1 MVPGYK
7 KSISGTA
14 VLVHVRARHLADR
27 CACQSGKGSIK
38 ESTEAKY
45 DQQWRSSDEI
55 ASAERRKSLSLVSDP
70 LLSMVRPFDG
80 KTVADLGVGTG
91 ALAFRALEVDRP
103 ASMIGLDFSSAG
115 LCVARGISKTDKFR
129 DRDFELLR
137 ADLESIPL
145 AARSVDVI
153 LSQATVNL
161 LPDKPRAF
169 REMARITKP
178 GGKIAISDAFRTRKP
193 TGCES
198 WEKCVAG
205 AVTVAE
211 FSALASSAGLMVM
224 RQIDLT
230 AQVRQLVVG
239 KKWDWAEFLESNM
252 DYRVF
257 LLIRS

>member
-1 MVPGYK
+1 M
-7 KSISGTA
+7 
-14 VLVHVRARHLADR
+14 ADR

-45 DQQWRSSDEI
+45 DQQWRSSDER
-55 ASAERRKSLSLVSDP
+55 ASAERRKSLSSVADP
-70 LLSMVRPFDG
+70 LLSMVRPLDG
-80 KTVADLGVGTG
+80 KTVADLGIGTG

-103 ASMIGLDFSSAG
+103 SLMIGLDFSSAG
-115 LCVARGISKTDKFR
+115 LCVARGISRSDAFR
-129 DRDFELLR
+129 DRDVELLR
-137 ADLESIPL
+137 ADLESVPF
-145 AARSVDVI
+145 ATRSVDIV

-211 FSALASSAGLMVM
+211 FSSFASSAGLMVM
-224 RQIDLT
+224 RQLDLT
-230 AQVRQLVVG
+230 AQVRQLVAG
-239 KKWDWAEFLESNM
+239 KKWDWPEFLENNM

-257 LLIRS
+257 LLVRS